1 MHQTQ
6 SWSILHRI
14 LAYKSTPNAIMK
26 YLISNFYLKKVT
38 TYSEKRTCKTKNFTP
53 YNNPFTPNLFFFT
66 KTDKFYTRH

>member
-26 YLISNFYLKKVT
+26 YLIPNFYLKEFT
-38 TYSEKRTCKTKNFTP
+38 TYSEKEHAKLKTLHHIT
-53 YNNPFTPNLFFFT
+53 TLLHQIFFF
-66 KTDKFYTRH
+66 FHQNR